1 MAATPGMPEVNPK
14 LRPVRHAISGLTW
27 CFAGLAGMKIA
38 GYVKVSG
45 MVAPRRLKASR
56 WEAVGSVSIETVTW
70 LPVNRT
76 WLATRRIF

>member
-14 LRPVRHAISGLTW
+14 LRPVRPVRDFWLDLVF
-27 CFAGLAGMKIA
+27 CRAGREVFW
-38 GYVKVSG
+38 YVKVSG
-45 MVAPRRLKASR
+45 IVAPRRLKASR
-56 WEAVGSVSIETVTW
+56 WAAVGSVSIGTVTW